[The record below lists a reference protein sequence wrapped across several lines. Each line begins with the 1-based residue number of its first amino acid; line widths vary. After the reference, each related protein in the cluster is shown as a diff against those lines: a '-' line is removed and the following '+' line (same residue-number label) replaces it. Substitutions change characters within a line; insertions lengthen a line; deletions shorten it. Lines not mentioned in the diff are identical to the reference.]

1 MTSNIWDEVGEG
13 TELEVK
19 AEELAEETLPD
30 PVDDGEALKFP
41 FEEEKEEGPS
51 DEAEELTYEPA
62 EEEGQEVPYTMG
74 ELAVELCYSHERL
87 IDLIRKDVLK
97 EIKDLKKAVN
107 KLQSPKD
114 TLGKPKKAKRKSRA
128 KAGVP
133 GRPAKKLPKTK
144 VPSKKTKKPA
154 SKPKSPNKTKVKGK
168 SK

>member
-1 MTSNIWDEVGEG
+1 MTSNIWDEVGEE
-13 TELEVK
+13 TDLEVK
-19 AEELAEETLPD
+19 VEELAEEALPE
-30 PVDDGEALKFP
+30 PVADGEALKFP
-41 FEEEKEEGPS
+41 FEEEEES
-51 DEAEELTYEPA
+51 SAEAEELTYEPA
-62 EEEGQEVPYTMG
+62 EDGKEEPYTIG

-107 KLQSPKD
+107 KLQSSKD
-114 TLGKPKKAKRKSRA
+114 PLGKPKKAKRKSRA

-168 SK
+168 GK